1 MKKIY
6 FAFVVLLLTA
16 SAFSQGVTTSAI
28 GGKVTDDLGEPL
40 PGASVVAIHT
50 PSGTKY
56 GAATDFD
63 GFYRIR
69 GMRTGGPYKVTISY
83 IGFENFEDSNVFLQ
97 LGDVQRISTQLGEQ
111 ANALDEVVIVAQS
124 GGVFDSGKTGAET
137 NVSQRQVNTLP
148 TISRDISDFA
158 RLTPQAK
165 VTGDNQISIAGQNN
179 RFNAIYIDGAVNN
192 DVFGL
197 AGSGTNGG
205 QTGVSPI

>member
-1 MKKIY
+1 MQPVKTNKHLEKMKKIY

-69 GMRTGGPYKVTISY
+69 G
-83 IGFENFEDSNVFLQ
+83 
-97 LGDVQRISTQLGEQ
+97 
-111 ANALDEVVIVAQS
+111 
-124 GGVFDSGKTGAET
+124 
-137 NVSQRQVNTLP
+137 
-148 TISRDISDFA
+148 
-158 RLTPQAK
+158 
-165 VTGDNQISIAGQNN
+165 
-179 RFNAIYIDGAVNN
+179 
-192 DVFGL
+192 
-197 AGSGTNGG
+197 
-205 QTGVSPI
+205 